1 MNTIHKIFST
11 FVKIYDSMQK
21 LIAPSLLSA
30 DFLSLG
36 KDVEMVN
43 KSEAD
48 WFHCDVMDGR
58 FVPNIS
64 FGIPVIQAIKKQ
76 AQKPLDVHLMIVE
89 PEKYF
94 EAFAKAGADIITFHY
109 EASTHIHRSV
119 QQIKDLGLKAG
130 VVLNPHTPVSVLEDI
145 VADLDVVLLMSVN
158 PGFGGQKFIERTYA
172 KIKKLRTMIEEQNAH
187 TLIEIDGGVNTSN
200 AHLLFGAGA
209 DVLVAGNAVFKSEN
223 PIETIHKLKE

>member
-1 MNTIHKIFST
+1 MR
-11 FVKIYDSMQK
+11 

-30 DFLSLG
+30 DFLHLE
-36 KDVEMVN
+36 DDIEMVN
-43 KSEAD
+43 RSEAD

-64 FGIPVIQAIKKQ
+64 FGIPVVQAIKKK

-109 EASTHIHRSV
+109 EASKHVHRAV
-119 QQIKDLGLKAG
+119 QQIKTLGIHAG

-145 VADLDVVLLMSVN
+145 LCDLDLVLLMSVN
-158 PGFGGQKFIERTYA
+158 PGFGGQQFIERTYE
-172 KIKKLRTMIEEQNAH
+172 KIRKLRSMITEQKA
-187 TLIEIDGGVNTSN
+187 TALIEVDGGVNTQN
-200 AHLLFGAGA
+200 AKALFEAGA
-209 DVLVAGNAVFKSEN
+209 DVLVAGNAIFKSEK
-223 PIETIHKLKE
+223 PIETISQLKH